1 MREYIHG
8 SSRTERDRLAL
19 MNRLINPGCIE
30 ALGLTNE
37 QRVLEGARTQVLAS
51 GEMVAS
57 EFDSALQRF
66 RAFGQAPGSALWY
79 VINYAEGVVNQPV
92 LTVR

>member
-37 QRVLEGARTQVLAS
+37 QRVLDMGSGTGLFSLEMANRLNRNALVVGVEYDAEQLRPARQL
-51 GEMVAS
+51 
-57 EFDSALQRF
+57 R
-66 RAFGQAPGSALWY
+66 
-79 VINYAEGVVNQPV
+79 GVVNQPV

>member
-37 QRVLEGARTQVLAS
+37 QRVLDMGSGTGLFSLEMANRLNRNALVVGVEYDAEQLRPARQL
-51 GEMVAS
+51 
-57 EFDSALQRF
+57 R
-66 RAFGQAPGSALWY
+66 
-79 VINYAEGVVNQPV
+79 GVVNQPV
-92 LTVR
+92 LTVQ

>member
-1 MREYIHG
+1 
-8 SSRTERDRLAL
+8 

-37 QRVLEGARTQVLAS
+37 QRVLDMGSGTGLFSLEMANRLNRNALVVGVEYDAEQLRPARQL
-51 GEMVAS
+51 
-57 EFDSALQRF
+57 R
-66 RAFGQAPGSALWY
+66 
-79 VINYAEGVVNQPV
+79 GVVNQPV